1 MGDVFNAMNRAK
13 RQSDENSPPD
23 AAAPSSADDTTPALD
38 LEGEQ
43 KAQSQL
49 KPDDPQPGLESPRG
63 VAAAASEKSRTD
75 AEQASTDQDPQDLPA
90 TSLNGYSSEVVTHHD
105 RGSVITEQYRAIRTQ
120 ILARGRN
127 RQLQTTIITSAA
139 PNEGKSVTTINLG
152 ITFSELRNKKTL
164 LIEGDLRRPAFARL
178 LKRDAVP
185 GLLQVLRGEVESV
198 DQAIHPT
205 VYDNLQFIASGG
217 HDAVNSTEL
226 LSSPQMVQLI
236 DRLRDRYDYIFID
249 TPPVLNVTD
258 SSILGA
264 ISDQTVLVVRLNKTP
279 SDAVERAKRLLRASN
294 CEVAGVVLTHQAHT
308 LPRYLYRYR
317 YAY

>member
-13 RQSDENSPPD
+13 QQADQQSPDD
-23 AAAPSSADDTTPALD
+23 AAAPSPADDTTPALD
-38 LEGEQ
+38 LEGQQ
-43 KAQSQL
+43 KAEAEL
-49 KPDDPQPGLESPRG
+49 KPADQPQASPQR
-63 VAAAASEKSRTD
+63 AAAAAAEKSKSD
-75 AEQASTDQDPQDLPA
+75 AEQTRTDQGLDDQPP

-105 RGSVITEQYRAIRTQ
+105 RGSVITEQYRAVRTQ

-127 RQLQTTIITSAA
+127 RHLQTTVITSAA
-139 PNEGKSVTTINLG
+139 PDEGKTVTTINLG

-185 GLLQVLRGEVESV
+185 GLLQVLRGEVENI

-226 LSSPQMVQLI
+226 LSSPQLVQLI
-236 DRLRDRYDYIFID
+236 DRLRDRYDHIFID

-279 SDAVERAKRLLRASN
+279 GDVVERAKRLLRASN
-294 CEVAGVVLTHQAHT
+294 CEVAGVVLTHLSQP
-308 LPRYLYRYR
+308 LPKYLYRYR

>member
-13 RQSDENSPPD
+13 QQADQQSPD
-23 AAAPSSADDTTPALD
+23 AVAAPSQADDTTPAL
-38 LEGEQ
+38 ERQQ
-43 KAQSQL
+43 KTEVELNATDQQQGQ
-49 KPDDPQPGLESPRG
+49 PQHG
-63 VAAAASEKSRTD
+63 VAAAAEKSKSET
-75 AEQASTDQDPQDLPA
+75 EQARTGQGMDGQSPA
-90 TSLNGYSSEVVTHHD
+90 SLNSYSSEVVTHHD

-127 RQLQTTIITSAA
+127 RQLQTTVITSAA
-139 PNEGKSVTTINLG
+139 PDEGKTLTTINLG
-152 ITFSELRNKKTL
+152 VTFSELRNKKTL
-164 LIEGDLRRPAFARL
+164 LIEGDLRQPTFARL
-178 LKRDAVP
+178 LKRNAVP
-185 GLLQVLRGEVESV
+185 GLLQVLRGEVENL

-217 HDAVNSTEL
+217 CDAVNSTQL
-226 LSSPQMVQLI
+226 LSSPKWGQLI
-236 DRLRDRYDYIFID
+236 DRLRDRYDHIFID

-279 SDAVERAKRLLRASN
+279 SDVVERAKRLLHASN
-294 CEVAGVVLTHQAHT
+294 SEVAGVVLTHLSQQ
-308 LPRYLYRYR
+308 LPQYLYWNR